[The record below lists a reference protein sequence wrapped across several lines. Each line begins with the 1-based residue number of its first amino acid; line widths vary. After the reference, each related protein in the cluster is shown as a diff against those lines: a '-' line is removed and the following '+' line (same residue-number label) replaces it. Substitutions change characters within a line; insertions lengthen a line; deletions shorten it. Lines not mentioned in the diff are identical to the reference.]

1 MHSLITPVLAL
12 VLAIVFVRPAAADA
26 LFQSYCSSEN
36 TGSDSDAK
44 FWTWQSNGWCHDQC
58 VSSYAF
64 AIVQGNNCW
73 CSNYVPADT
82 TSVSNCNVNC
92 PGYPD
97 EQCGNEADGLFG
109 YVALNNKP
117 SGTLGAAGS
126 TSSSA
131 MVSTSQLT
139 TAIPSSAAISTPTPE
154 VGAPS
159 LPTLT
164 SPISSYPSKTQ
175 ASSFSQQPSKPTHK
189 SPSPS
194 TFLIIRS
201 TSLVIVS
208 SFVVLSTY
216 LTIPF
221 VSSSAP
227 PSSSSPQSHD
237 DPETVFRTVTETPSQ
252 AVSSA
257 VLVSS
262 TVISSSSSSSA
273 QKTSVAPST
282 TTQAPSSSTTSSATS
297 WTPTPITSVQIVTV
311 SGSVVTKTVTGMST
325 QPAEIVQK
333 KHSTSGGAIA
343 GAVIGSLAGLALV
356 GALLFWFFFWR
367 KRQSDKTKD
376 SEAAGNPPQRNTSTM
391 SRTGLLGKSEK
402 PSYPP
407 VITNLKRSSTQAL
420 DQSASISPASDRR
433 NSRPLFYDQRLN
445 PSALMDLDNGSHT
458 SILTI
463 EDNRD
468 YTRTL
473 NVRNPDPSNP

>member
-1 MHSLITPVLAL
+1 MYGSIKPVSAL
-12 VLAIVFVRPAAADA
+12 VLAFVFVPRALAADA
-26 LFQSYCSSEN
+26 LFQSYCSSDN

-44 FWTWQSNGWCHDQC
+44 YWTWQSNGWCHDQC

-64 AIVQGNNCW
+64 AVVQGNNCW

-82 TSVSNCNVNC
+82 TSVDDCNVNC
-92 PGYPD
+92 PGFPA
-97 EQCGNEADGLFG
+97 EQCGNAADGLFG
-109 YVALNNKP
+109 YIALNNKP
-117 SGTLGAAGS
+117 SGTLGAAVS
-126 TSSSA
+126 TSSSTSA

-139 TAIPSSAAISTPTPE
+139 TAVPSSAAISTPTPE

-159 LPTLT
+159 LPTST
-164 SPISSYPSKTQ
+164 SPISSSPSKTQ
-175 ASSFSQQPSKPTHK
+175 ASSFSQQPSKPAHK
-189 SPSPS
+189 SSSPS
-194 TFLIIRS
+194 TLLIIRS
-201 TSLVIVS
+201 TSVVIVS

-221 VSSSAP
+221 VSSSTP

-252 AVSSA
+252 V
-257 VLVSS
+257 VSS
-262 TVISSSSSSSA
+262 TFISSSSSSSSS
-273 QKTSVAPST
+273 QKTSAAPLTT
-282 TTQAPSSSTTSSATS
+282 TTQAPSRTTTSSATS
-297 WTPTPITSVQIVTV
+297 WTPTPVTSVQIVTV

-343 GAVIGSLAGLALV
+343 GAVIGSLAFLALV
-356 GALLFWFFFWR
+356 GAFLFWFFFWR

-473 NVRNPDPSNP
+473 NVRNPDPSHQ